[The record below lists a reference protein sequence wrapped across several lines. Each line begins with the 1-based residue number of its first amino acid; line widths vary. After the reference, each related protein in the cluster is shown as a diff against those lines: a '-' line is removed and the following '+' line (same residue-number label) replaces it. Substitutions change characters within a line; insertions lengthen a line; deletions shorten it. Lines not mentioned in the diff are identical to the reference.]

1 MGRRAQDRPQVR
13 VRVHFETTRLSGC
26 VLAQSY
32 EYVTPIR
39 QQRRQSI
46 SCTTDEG
53 TDHHTDLAVTEARG

>member
-1 MGRRAQDRPQVR
+1 MGRRAQDRPQVK

-39 QQRRQSI
+39 QQRRQPI
-46 SCTTDEG
+46 SRAPDEATD
-53 TDHHTDLAVTEARG
+53 DTDLAVTEARG

>member
-39 QQRRQSI
+39 QQHRQPI
-46 SCTTDEG
+46 SCAPDEA
-53 TDHHTDLAVTEARG
+53 TDHTHRPVPDVRG